1 MKDLGL
7 GMYAVGESPVCTST
21 AQVVP
26 CKMEYSET
34 RMRTKD
40 VEGVMVC
47 LCWGVVGAWE
57 SFFFRNN

>member
-34 RMRTKD
+34 RMRTED
-40 VEGVMVC
+40 VEGVMDVC
-47 LCWGVVGAWE
+47 VGGWWGRGNL
-57 SFFFRNN
+57 FFRNN

>member
-47 LCWGVVGAWE
+47 
-57 SFFFRNN
+57 